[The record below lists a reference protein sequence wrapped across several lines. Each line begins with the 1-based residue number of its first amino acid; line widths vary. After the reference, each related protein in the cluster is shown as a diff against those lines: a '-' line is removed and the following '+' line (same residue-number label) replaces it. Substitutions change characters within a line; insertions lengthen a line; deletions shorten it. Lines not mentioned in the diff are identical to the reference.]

1 MSKNRI
7 IVEVDKK
14 GNIGCSVTRCVIHSC
29 LPFTTDNS
37 FTHTIGCTAF
47 SFRDEI
53 YLLFAFCLSST
64 AERKSRTSI
73 VTKQNKFCLKHNA
86 MSEVSF
92 LIYSNVHFM
101 LIVLFVY
108 PPTSSGQRHKYMY
121 MTSLFSEVWNFCI
134 NSCHFWR
141 CPNFFNKHIVFL
153 SISLSQLKVLDKLG
167 SFL

>member
-1 MSKNRI
+1 MHFPLEMK
-7 IVEVDKK
+7 V
-14 GNIGCSVTRCVIHSC
+14 
-29 LPFTTDNS
+29 
-37 FTHTIGCTAF
+37 
-47 SFRDEI
+47 

-121 MTSLFSEVWNFCI
+121 MSSLFSKVWNFCI
-134 NSCHFWR
+134 NSCHF
-141 CPNFFNKHIVFL
+141 
-153 SISLSQLKVLDKLG
+153 
-167 SFL
+167 